1 RPRQVSRCPLRHGP
15 PGATADWCR
24 ASLLSPLSVRS
35 ATSHQALLLLP
46 FCNEELTHMTN
57 PTPPPPLP
65 QGFPLS
71 PQAPSGQPVPSQ
83 PVSQPLPYA
92 ATSSLPVSS
101 GPPFASPY
109 AGPPTKF
116 AALRVAVLV
125 LAIVGFITILPAT
138 LPSSVVGARSIAYP
152 LPSITLGQISS
163 G

>member
-1 RPRQVSRCPLRHGP
+1 SVHSLQDSRPLPRRLSRGHLLGARCSPMPVSRCQSAQALSGGPRPPPGHHSRCTPERCRRPRQVSRCPLRHGP

-92 ATSSLPVSS
+92 ATSSLP
-101 GPPFASPY
+101 
-109 AGPPTKF
+109 
-116 AALRVAVLV
+116 
-125 LAIVGFITILPAT
+125 
-138 LPSSVVGARSIAYP
+138 
-152 LPSITLGQISS
+152 
-163 G
+163 